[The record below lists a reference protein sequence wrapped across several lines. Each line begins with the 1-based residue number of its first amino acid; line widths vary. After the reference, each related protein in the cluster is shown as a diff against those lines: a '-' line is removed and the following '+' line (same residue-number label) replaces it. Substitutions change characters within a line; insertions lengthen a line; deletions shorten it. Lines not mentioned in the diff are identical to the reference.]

1 MKMKWRQSLAHLT
14 LHCSLTANRN
24 MQKKYPLT
32 PSVPPQCNSP
42 CKAAQLKL
50 QYSQALSD
58 RAVSTGVPIITQAG
72 HMHNFFPT
80 IVWNYLNLQIMP
92 VYAQK
97 VNFKGCHF
105 IISRVEF

>member
-1 MKMKWRQSLAHLT
+1 MKLRQSLAHLT

-24 MQKKYPLT
+24 MQKYPLT

-50 QYSQALSD
+50 QYGRALSD

-72 HMHNFFPT
+72 HMHHFFQT
-80 IVWNYLNLQIMP
+80 IVRMELFEFTKCPCLR
-92 VYAQK
+92 A
-97 VNFKGCHF
+97 KGE
-105 IISRVEF
+105 S